1 MLKNISSGEH
11 NRDTTFIERALG
23 KRVSDVQVA
32 QKVHRM
38 ELPRE
43 VLIGSNILPLVGPAL
58 KKLGFAST
66 AVTFTGSIT
75 RKVAAEPVAD
85 SMRENGIG
93 TTFELVGGSSTE
105 DLTLAQDAIREI
117 RPEVALAVGGG
128 RVIDI
133 TKLAS
138 FNENI
143 PFISIPTT
151 ASHDGIASPWASI
164 KGLEKPFSIRAQA
177 PLAIIADIAKINE
190 APYRFTESGCGD
202 IISKY
207 TAVRDWRLVHK
218 LRDEYYGDYAANL
231 ALMSA
236 KLIMKNTD
244 IIRRNNE
251 EGVQIVLE
259 ALISCGVAMSIA
271 GSSRPCSGSEHL
283 FSHALD
289 IAASRPA
296 LHGEQCGVGT
306 IMMAYLYGADW
317 KMIRDSLKA
326 LGAPTNAKELQTE
339 PEFIIQALTQAHL
352 IRRERFTIL
361 GENGLSRDAA
371 EKLARATGV
380 IE

>member
-1 MLKNISSGEH
+1 
-11 NRDTTFIERALG
+11 
-23 KRVSDVQVA
+23 
-32 QKVHRM
+32 M

-105 DLTLAQDAIREI
+105 DLTQAQDAIREI

-283 FSHALD
+283 FVTPWILQ
-289 IAASRPA
+289 RPDR
-296 LHGEQCGVGT
+296 LFTENSVGS
-306 IMMAYLYGADW
+306 G
-317 KMIRDSLKA
+317 RS
-326 LGAPTNAKELQTE
+326 
-339 PEFIIQALTQAHL
+339 
-352 IRRERFTIL
+352 
-361 GENGLSRDAA
+361 
-371 EKLARATGV
+371 
-380 IE
+380 